1 MMVGRDDN
9 ADDDATNRRV
19 IIIIVSSLH
28 AGRRSGSDKLSAEL
42 QQARHPALKNA
53 PMEGG
58 YALNKNMA
66 VSE

>member
-1 MMVGRDDN
+1 MIQHHRHIIIIIFIIIII
-9 ADDDATNRRV
+9 

-66 VSE
+66 VCE